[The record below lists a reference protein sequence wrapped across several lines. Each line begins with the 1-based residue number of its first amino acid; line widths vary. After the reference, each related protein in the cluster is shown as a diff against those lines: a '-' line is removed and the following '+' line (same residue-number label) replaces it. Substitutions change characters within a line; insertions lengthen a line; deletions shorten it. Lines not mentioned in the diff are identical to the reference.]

1 MNSDPAGIYCGNTGR
16 SNYYCIFLRRLRHI
30 SKERSFTRTGA
41 TCNKKGCIGI
51 QNNILGKII
60 NAHSDMN

>member
-1 MNSDPAGIYCGNTGR
+1 MNSYPTGIYCGDTGR
-16 SNYYCIFLRRLRHI
+16 SNDDSIFLRRLRHI